1 MKTYT
6 PEELAEVLEKHRMWL
21 DDEEGGEQADLR
33 GAYLRGADLS
43 DANLR
48 GANLSDAYL
57 SDANLSD
64 ADLRGADLSDA
75 YLSDANLR
83 GANLRGADL
92 SDADLSDANLRGAN
106 LRGAYLRGADL
117 SDADLSGADLSDAN
131 LSGAYLS
138 GANLSGAYLS
148 ELSSICGL
156 TGNLREV
163 KAIQADIWPVTYTAT
178 HMQIGCQFHL
188 LSEWWAFND
197 EEIGRMD
204 SKALDWWA
212 VWKPILK
219 QIIDASPAVPGG
231 EKPAE
236 TEAA

>member
-6 PEELAEVLEKHRMWL
+6 PEELAEVLEKHRLWL

-33 GAYLRGADLS
+33 GAYL
-43 DANLR
+43 
-48 GANLSDAYL
+48 
-57 SDANLSD
+57 
-64 ADLRGADLSDA
+64 
-75 YLSDANLR
+75 
-83 GANLRGADL
+83 
-92 SDADLSDANLRGAN
+92 
-106 LRGAYLRGADL
+106 
-117 SDADLSGADLSDAN
+117 SDAN
-131 LSGAYLS
+131 LSGAYLR
-138 GANLSGAYLS
+138 GANLSGAYLRGANLS

-178 HMQIGCQFHL
+178 HMQIGCQFHTL
-188 LSEWWAFND
+188 AEWWAFND

-212 VWKPILK
+212 VWKPILQK
-219 QIIDASPAVPGG
+219 IIETSPAVPGG
-231 EKPAE
+231 DKPAE